1 MPTPFMHLHIAEQI
15 RRKAA
20 ANGHGRLDSGR
31 LDSGRLAATL
41 TAEWP
46 AFYLGSVAPDINAI
60 SDLPRPT
67 THFYDLPP
75 LPPADAYQ
83 QLWTQFPQ
91 LAHPRQMA
99 AGQRVFVAA
108 YCAHLLYDL
117 IWLRQI
123 AWPYFF
129 YAEHLG
135 PPKQRRLIHFILLT
149 YLDSLARAELPDT
162 AVTTL
167 AHAQPDHWL
176 PFATDALL
184 IQWRELLTGQ
194 LTPGAPSQTVA
205 IYAGRLGLS
214 PAEFAAA
221 LHDPAWMD
229 EHLFGKLPM
238 AEIQAILQTA
248 VPQSIA
254 LIDDYLFEDGN

>member
-15 RRKAA
+15 RCEAT
-20 ANGHGRLDSGR
+20 ANGHGRLV
-31 LDSGRLAATL
+31 ATL
-41 TAEWP
+41 IAEWP

-60 SDLPRPT
+60 SELPRPA

-75 LPPADAYQ
+75 LPAADAYREM
-83 QLWTQFPQ
+83 WTQFPQ
-91 LAHPRQMA
+91 LAQPRQLT
-99 AGQRVFVAA
+99 AGQRMFVAA
-108 YCAHLLYDL
+108 YSAHLLYDL

-129 YAEHLG
+129 QADHLG

-167 AHAQPDHWL
+167 SHAQPDHWL
-176 PFATDALL
+176 PFAADDIL
-184 IQWRELLTGQ
+184 IQWRELLSDQ
-194 LTPGAPSQTVA
+194 LTPGAPSQTVE

-214 PAEFAAA
+214 SAEFAAA
-221 LHDPAWMD
+221 LHDPTWMA
-229 EHLFGKLPM
+229 EHLFGKLPI

-248 VPQSIA
+248 VPQSIQ
-254 LIDDYLFEDGN
+254 LIDEYLHGEMSVKYQVSGVT